1 METENFRIN
10 KEKQRFELE
19 VNGSVA
25 YLTYAVVNDVWH
37 LPHTIVPKEIG
48 GKGVGTRLVKQSLD
62 YLLQRKI
69 KHIPICSFIVNY
81 VAKHQ
86 EYKS

>member
-1 METENFRIN
+1 MNTEDFRIN
-10 KEKQRFELE
+10 KEKQRFELG
-19 VNGSVA
+19 VNGTVA
-25 YLTYAVVNDVWH
+25 YLTYDVVDEVWH

-62 YLLQRKI
+62 HLLERNI
-69 KHIPICSFIVNY
+69 KYMPICSFIVSF